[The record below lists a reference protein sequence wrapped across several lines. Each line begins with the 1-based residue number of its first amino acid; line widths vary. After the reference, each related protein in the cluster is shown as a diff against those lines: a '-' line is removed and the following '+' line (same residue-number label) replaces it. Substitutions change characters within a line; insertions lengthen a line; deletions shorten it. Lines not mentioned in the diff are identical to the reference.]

1 MNGQVVVT
9 RWLPLLRRYLLA
21 AGAGNLVWE
30 FGQMPLYTL
39 WQSGTRREIALAA
52 LHCAAGDVGI
62 AAGALAL
69 GLAFAA
75 TPGWPEVRF
84 IPVLFVATACG
95 VSYTVYSEHLNV
107 SVRQAWAYAP
117 AMPVLPGLG
126 TGLAPLLQWL
136 LVPPLALLWARGR
149 SVASINR

>member
-1 MNGQVVVT
+1 MNGQVVIT
-9 RWLPLLRRYLLA
+9 RWLPVLRRYLLA

-52 LHCAAGDVGI
+52 LHCGAGDIGI
-62 AAGALAL
+62 AAGAVAL
-69 GLAFAA
+69 GIAFAA
-75 TPGWPEVRF
+75 APGWPEVRF
-84 IPVLFVATACG
+84 IPVLFATTAFG
-95 VSYTVYSEHLNV
+95 VGYTVYSEHLNV
-107 SVRQAWAYAP
+107 VVRQAWAYAP

-149 SVASINR
+149 SAASINR

>member
-1 MNGQVVVT
+1 MSRQTVAT
-9 RWLPLLRRYLLA
+9 RWLPVLRRYLLA
-21 AGAGNLVWE
+21 AAAGNLVWE

-52 LHCAAGDVGI
+52 LHCAAGDLGI

-69 GLAFAA
+69 GIACAA

-84 IPVLFVATACG
+84 IPVLLAATAFG

-107 SVRQAWAYAP
+107 VVRQAWAYAL

-136 LVPPLALLWARGR
+136 LVPPLALLWARGH
-149 SVASINR
+149 SATSINR

>member
-1 MNGQVVVT
+1 MSGRAVAT
-9 RWLPLLRRYLLA
+9 RWLPVLRRYLLA
-21 AGAGNLVWE
+21 VGAGNLVWE

-52 LHCAAGDVGI
+52 LHCTAGDVSI

-69 GLAFAA
+69 GLGCAA
-75 TPGWPEVRF
+75 APGWPEIRF
-84 IPVLFVATACG
+84 IPVLLVATVFG

-107 SVRQAWAYAP
+107 VARHAWAYAP

-149 SVASINR
+149 SAASINR

>member
-1 MNGQVVVT
+1 MNGQTVAT
-9 RWLPLLRRYLLA
+9 RWLSVLRRYLLA

-75 TPGWPEVRF
+75 APDWPEVRF
-84 IPVLFVATACG
+84 IPVLFAATAFG

-107 SVRQAWAYAP
+107 VVRQAWAYAP

-149 SVASINR
+149 SAASINR